1 LREEYAMAAT
11 SINCL
16 AVVLKELDWSYTR
29 LIAELRRQAALD
41 GIILPKTESLIP
53 LISRWV
59 NNHQQPDDFYRELLS
74 RATGRHRFELFSDEA
89 AVALLAARTNSG
101 IAPIVAVGSDED
113 MNRRQL
119 LARTAALAA
128 ALAADPLVSSGTPT
142 RAGDALM
149 EVQAAPVGEAEREIV
164 AAIRRVLLGLG
175 SPQAETLLGGDLDV
189 IVLDRRVNEAW
200 KLRQGSH
207 YMELGQLLPGLLVDA
222 QVASQE
228 LTGDQQAMAFGLL
241 AHSYNTA
248 SSVLRK
254 LGDNGL
260 AVIAADRAVQAARTA
275 GEPLL
280 LAASAYRLA
289 NAFLPAGRVVEAKE
303 VALSAASGLESR
315 LDASTA
321 HLATWGGL
329 LLTAAVAAARQDDS
343 GEAWE
348 LVGEAKAAA
357 RRLGTDH
364 ADLNTIFGPTSLAIQ
379 GVQVAAE
386 LGNGR
391 EVLRRAR
398 YVHPTRLPSYLVERR
413 THYLIDVARGHAHRS
428 DDPAALA
435 TLLEAEQLA
444 PQEVRYNPIASELVM
459 VLLKRERRAATPGLR
474 DLSARIGV
482 VA

>member
-1 LREEYAMAAT
+1 MAAA

-16 AVVLKELDWSYTR
+16 AVVLKELGWSYTR
-29 LIAELRRQAALD
+29 LIAELRRQAAMD
-41 GIILPKTESLIP
+41 AIVLPKTESLIP
-53 LISRWV
+53 RISRWV

-74 RATGRHRFELFSDEA
+74 HATGRHRFELFSDEA

-101 IAPIVAVGSDED
+101 IAPILAVGSDED

-119 LARTAALAA
+119 LARSAALAA
-128 ALAADPLVSSGTPT
+128 ALAADPLLSMSGTAT
-142 RAGDALM
+142 RAEDALL
-149 EVQAAPVGEAEREIV
+149 EPQAATIGEAERGIV
-164 AAIRRVLLGLG
+164 TAIRRVLLGVG
-175 SPQAETLLGGDLDV
+175 SPPTDNLLSGDPNV

-200 KLRQGSH
+200 KLRQDSH
-207 YMELGQLLPGLLVDA
+207 YMELGQLLPGLLIDA

-228 LTGDQQAMAFGLL
+228 ITGDHQAMAFGLL

-260 AVIAADRAVQAARTA
+260 AVIAADRAVQAARTV

-329 LLTAAVAAARQDDS
+329 LLTAAVAAARQGD
-343 GEAWE
+343 GAEAWQ
-348 LVGEAKAAA
+348 LVGEAKVAA
-357 RRLGTDH
+357 RRVGVDH

-386 LGNGR
+386 LGDGR
-391 EVLRRAR
+391 EVLRRAKS
-398 YVHPTRLPSYLVERR
+398 VKPIRLPSHLVERR
-413 THYLIDVARGHAHRS
+413 SHYLIDVARGHAQRA

-435 TLLEAEQLA
+435 TLLEAEHLA

-459 VLLKRERRAATPGLR
+459 AMLKRERRAAAPGLR

>member
-1 LREEYAMAAT
+1 LAGQTRFSSLVAAH
-11 SINCL
+11 
-16 AVVLKELDWSYTR
+16 
-29 LIAELRRQAALD
+29 
-41 GIILPKTESLIP
+41 GHGG

-128 ALAADPLVSSGTPT
+128 ALAADPLVSMSGSAT
-142 RAGDALM
+142 RAGDALLGAR
-149 EVQAAPVGEAEREIV
+149 AAAVGEAEREIV
-164 AAIRRVLLGLG
+164 AAIRRVLLGVA
-175 SPQAETLLGGDLDV
+175 SPADTLLSSDPDV
-189 IVLDRRVNEAW
+189 MVLDRRVNEAW

-207 YMELGQLLPGLLVDA
+207 YMELGQMLPGLLVDA
-222 QVASQE
+222 RVASQE
-228 LTGDQQAMAFGLL
+228 VTGDQQAAAFGLL

-260 AVIAADRAVQAARTA
+260 AVIAADRAVQAARTV

-280 LAASAYRLA
+280 LAACAYRLA

-303 VALSAASGLESR
+303 VALSAASGLESH

-321 HLATWGGL
+321 HVATWGGL
-329 LLTAAVAAARQDDS
+329 LLTAAVAAARRGDS

-357 RRLGTDH
+357 RRLRTDH
-364 ADLNTIFGPTSLAIQ
+364 ADLNTIFGPTSLAIR

-386 LGNGR
+386 LGDGR

-398 YVHPTRLPSYLVERR
+398 YVEPTRLPPYLVERR
-413 THYLIDVARGHAHRS
+413 THYLIDVARGHAHRA

-435 TLLEAEQLA
+435 TLLEAERLA

>member
-1 LREEYAMAAT
+1 MAAT

-16 AVVLKELDWSYTR
+16 AVVLKELGWSYTR
-29 LIAELRRQAALD
+29 LIAELRREAAVD
-41 GIILPKTESLIP
+41 GIVLPKTESLIP

-59 NNHQQPDDFYRELLS
+59 NNHQQSDDFYRELLS

-89 AVALLAARTNSG
+89 AVALLAARTNSR

-128 ALAADPLVSSGTPT
+128 ALAADPLVSISGTGT
-142 RAGDALM
+142 RAADALL
-149 EVQAAPVGEAEREIV
+149 EPQAATVGEAEREIV
-164 AAIRRVLLGLG
+164 AAIRRVLLGVE
-175 SPQAETLLGGDLDV
+175 SPPTDILLSGDPDV

-228 LTGDQQAMAFGLL
+228 ITGDQHALAFGLL

-260 AVIAADRAVQAARTA
+260 AVIAADRAVQAARTVD
-275 GEPLL
+275 EPLL
-280 LAASAYRLA
+280 VAASAYRLA
-289 NAFLPAGRVVEAKE
+289 NAFLPAGRVIEAKE
-303 VALSAASGLESR
+303 VALAAASGLESR

-329 LLTAAVAAARQDDS
+329 LLTAAVPSPR
-343 GEAWE
+343 
-348 LVGEAKAAA
+348 LAKATAG
-357 RRLGTDH
+357 RRG
-364 ADLNTIFGPTSLAIQ
+364 S
-379 GVQVAAE
+379 
-386 LGNGR
+386 
-391 EVLRRAR
+391 
-398 YVHPTRLPSYLVERR
+398 
-413 THYLIDVARGHAHRS
+413 
-428 DDPAALA
+428 
-435 TLLEAEQLA
+435 
-444 PQEVRYNPIASELVM
+444 
-459 VLLKRERRAATPGLR
+459 
-474 DLSARIGV
+474 LSARRRWRPADSGPTMRTCTPSSARRV
-482 VA
+482 WRFRVSRWQPSSATAGRCYGGPSPSSPPACPPT

>member
-1 LREEYAMAAT
+1 MAAT

-16 AVVLKELDWSYTR
+16 AVVLKELDWSYTK
-29 LIAELRRQAALD
+29 LIAELRRQAAVD
-41 GIILPKTESLIP
+41 GIVLPKTESLIP

-74 RATGRHRFELFSDEA
+74 RATGRQRFELFSDEA

-113 MNRRQL
+113 MNRRQV

-128 ALAADPLVSSGTPT
+128 ALAADPLVSMSGTGM
-142 RAGDALM
+142 RAGNALM
-149 EVQAAPVGEAEREIV
+149 EAQPVPVGGAEREIV

-175 SPQAETLLGGDLDV
+175 APPADTLLGGDLDV
-189 IVLDRRVNEAW
+189 MVLDRRVNEAW

-207 YMELGQLLPGLLVDA
+207 YMELGQMLPGLLVSA
-222 QVASQE
+222 QVVSQE
-228 LTGDQQAMAFGLL
+228 MTGDQQAVAFGLL

-260 AVIAADRAVQAARTA
+260 AVIAADRAVQATRSV

-289 NAFLPAGRVVEAKE
+289 NAFLPADRFIEAKE

-315 LDASTA
+315 LDASQA

-329 LLTAAVAAARQDDS
+329 VLTAAVAAARQGDS

-386 LGNGR
+386 LGDGR
-391 EVLRRAR
+391 EVLRRAKS
-398 YVHPTRLPSYLVERR
+398 VEPTRLPSYLVERR
-413 THYLIDVARGHAHRS
+413 SHYLIDVARGHAHRA
-428 DDPAALA
+428 DDPTALA
-435 TLLEAEQLA
+435 TLLEAERLA
-444 PQEVRYNPIASELVM
+444 PQEVRYNPIASELVT

>member
-1 LREEYAMAAT
+1 MAAT

-142 RAGDALM
+142 WAGDALM

-386 LGNGR
+386 LGDGR

>member
-1 LREEYAMAAT
+1 MAAT

-386 LGNGR
+386 LGDGR

>member
-1 LREEYAMAAT
+1 MAAT

-16 AVVLKELDWSYTR
+16 AVVLKELGWSYTR
-29 LIAELRRQAALD
+29 LIAELRRQAAVD
-41 GIILPKTESLIP
+41 GIVLPKTESLIP
-53 LISRWV
+53 IISRWV
-59 NNHQQPDDFYRELLS
+59 NNHQQPDEFYRELLS
-74 RATGRHRFELFSDEA
+74 RATGRQRFELFSDEA

-119 LARTAALAA
+119 LARSAALAA
-128 ALAADPLVSSGTPT
+128 ALAADPLVSMTGTGMG
-142 RAGDALM
+142 AGDGLIHA
-149 EVQAAPVGEAEREIV
+149 QAAPLGEAEQEIV
-164 AAIRRVLLGLG
+164 ASIRRVMLGLG
-175 SPQAETLLGGDLDV
+175 SPPADSLPSGFPDV
-189 IVLDRRVNEAW
+189 MVLDRRVNEAW

-207 YMELGQLLPGLLVDA
+207 YIELGQMLPGLLVDA
-222 QVASQE
+222 QVVSQE
-228 LTGDQQAMAFGLL
+228 MRGDQQAAAFGLL

-260 AVIAADRAVQAARTA
+260 AVIAADRAVQAARSV

-303 VALSAASGLESR
+303 VALSAAGGLESR

-321 HLATWGGL
+321 HVATWGGL
-329 LLTAAVAAARQDDS
+329 LLTAAVAAARRGDS

-348 LVGEAKAAA
+348 LVGEAKTAA

-386 LGNGR
+386 LGDGR
-391 EVLRRAR
+391 EVLRRAKH
-398 YVHPTRLPSYLVERR
+398 VHPTRLPPYLVERR
-413 THYLIDVARGHAHRS
+413 THYLIDVARGHAHRA
-428 DDPAALA
+428 DDSAALA

-444 PQEVRYNPIASELVM
+444 PQEVRYNPIASDLVM